1 MSLIVTLIV
10 GGVVGWLASIVMRTK
25 DSMGSWPTS
34 SSASPDQ
41 SPGRSWSAPWAG
53 TSRDGS
59 AGGSSANE
67 ASSLRIAA
75 QRLRGIDGRLASGS
89 H

>member
-1 MSLIVTLIV
+1 MSLIVTLII
-10 GGVVGWLASIVMRTK
+10 GGIVGWLASIVMRTK

-34 SSASPDQ
+34 SSAPPDH
-41 SPGRSWSAPWAG
+41 SPGPSWSAPWAG

-59 AGGSSANE
+59 AGGLSANGQ
-67 ASSLRIAA
+67 SSLQIVV
-75 QRLRGIDGRLASGS
+75 QRLRGIDGRLASGR